1 MDDEYRIGIL
11 CGLNGREKTSKITNK
26 PLTHPDVIGYMVA
39 HSSGFDNPDLD
50 SSLLVAGRYDG
61 HGFYLFKDNFLDK
74 MPLFAAT
81 RFYKYNRE
89 WTNRGRIMKS
99 GDGSERFYKDLK
111 KGKLNGYLLKC
122 LLFAV
127 LEPQNHMR
135 EFTGSNGRE
144 YKNQLCLDTTNG
156 ETLASEAIKTM
167 EMNEEEKGLFALWE
181 KILTKAKTTKNY
193 QPSINYGLF
202 QIKDELDT
210 FSIVQKNRKKKK
222 IYDYKDLHGDID
234 TLSKLIKSYY
244 LKEIVPTLMEYEFL
258 K

>member
-1 MDDEYRIGIL
+1 M
-11 CGLNGREKTSKITNK
+11 
-26 PLTHPDVIGYMVA
+26 THPDVIGYMVA

-61 HGFYLFKDNFLDK
+61 HGFYLFKNNYLEK
-74 MPLFAAT
+74 MPLFSAT

-99 GDGSERFYKDLK
+99 GDGSERYFRDVR
-111 KGKLNGYLLKC
+111 KGKLNEYLLKC
-122 LLFAV
+122 LLFSV

-135 EFTGSNGRE
+135 EFTGSDGNK

-156 ETLASEAIKTM
+156 KTLASEALKTM
-167 EMNEEEKGLFALWE
+167 VMNDEEKKLITLWK
-181 KILTKAKTTKNY
+181 KIINNAKATKNY
-193 QPSINYGLF
+193 LSTINYGLY

-210 FSIVQKNRKKKK
+210 FYVVQNKGKNKKV
-222 IYDYKDLHGDID
+222 YEYKDLHGDID
-234 TLSKLIKSYY
+234 TLSKLLKTYY
-244 LKEIVPTLMEYEFL
+244 LKEIVPTLIKYEFL